1 MTPVVTLM
9 VAMADGRVIGRDNR
23 MPWHL
28 PADLAH
34 FKRVTMGKP
43 VVMGRKTFASIG
55 RPLPGR
61 TNVVVTR
68 DRAFRAAGITVV
80 HSLDEA
86 LDACGDA
93 AEAMVIGGGEIYA
106 AALPRARRIHLTEVH
121 AEVDGDT
128 HFPALDP
135 AAWREVARESRPADE
150 RNAHAV
156 SFVTLERR

>member
-1 MTPVVTLM
+1 MTPLVTLV
-9 VAMADGRVIGRDNR
+9 VAMADGGVIGRDNR

-43 VVMGRKTFASIG
+43 IVMGRKTFASIG

-68 DRAFRAAGITVV
+68 DRAFGAEGVTVA

-86 LDACGDA
+86 LDACGDVP
-93 AEAMVIGGGEIYA
+93 EAMVIGGGEVYA

-121 AEVDGDT
+121 AAIDGDT
-128 HFPALDP
+128 RFPAVDP
-135 AAWREVARESRPADE
+135 AAWREVARERRDADD
-150 RNAHAV
+150 RNPHAM